1 MSESECWESWRNDI
15 LKANIE
21 TSQPEEAAAATDADV
36 TDDTEGR
43 EQGGMSV
50 QWERGCHT
58 EKAIH

>member
-1 MSESECWESWRNDI
+1 MTF

-21 TSQPEEAAAATDADV
+21 TCQPEEAAAATDADV
-36 TDDTEGR
+36 TDDIEGR
-43 EQGGMSV
+43 ERGGMSV